1 MCGQGQ
7 DIAERV
13 RAPAVRQPE
22 VAVAVASPASLS
34 RGTGREFWLKTL
46 GDRTLVDWLAAYT
59 PTHVYLGSEFCEHLI
74 PTPGALRN
82 GVAIAHDLRCMVSLL
97 APIAA
102 PKDLRALGNLLPM
115 LPDESEVIVSDWGT
129 AYFVRERFPGLR
141 LVAGRVLCRMQR
153 DPRIP
158 AAHSTLAAS
167 FDPKPLGVML
177 ARLGFVRME
186 LDVPLSD
193 PLDAFSSLPLPASV
207 HVPFSCVAKGRMCR
221 IGSAAMRGTERF
233 AVGRRCRKECLR
245 VSAKLERAGAVGQRE
260 VYQLGNSII
269 SRISDAMFAAVMNAV
284 ECGAISRIVIPG
296 DVV

>member
-1 MCGQGQ
+1 MCGQGT

-13 RAPAVRQPE
+13 RAPAGRQPE
-22 VAVAVASPASLS
+22 LAVAVASPASLF
-34 RGTGREFWLKTL
+34 RGKGHEFWLKTL
-46 GDRTLVDWLAAYT
+46 GDRTLADWLAAYT

-74 PTPGALRN
+74 PTPGVLRN
-82 GVAIAHDLRCMVSLL
+82 GVAIARDLQCVVSLL

-102 PKDLRALGNLLPM
+102 PKDLRALGNLLPL

-129 AYFVRERFPGLR
+129 AYFIRERFPGLR
-141 LVAGRVLCRMQR
+141 LIAGRVLCRMQR

-158 AAHSTLAAS
+158 ATHSALAAS
-167 FDPKPLGVML
+167 FDPKPLGAML

-193 PLDAFSSLPLPASV
+193 PHGAFSSLPLPASV

-221 IGSAAMRGTERF
+221 IGSTAMKGTERF

-245 VSAKLERAGAVGQRE
+245 VSASLERPGAVDQRE

-269 SRISDAMFAAVMNAV
+269 SRISDAMLAAVMNAV
-284 ECGAISRIVIPG
+284 ECGAISRLVIPG
-296 DVV
+296 DAV